1 MAKKIQHL
9 VDIIIP
15 TYNRKNL
22 LKRAISSIYNQ
33 SYQNWRLLI
42 IDDGS
47 TDGTSEEFYGNK
59 TQLFP
64 LKQNKGVSYARNYGI
79 KHSQAKWLAFL
90 DSDDEWLSD
99 KLKKQIEYSHNHP
112 KYPLIHCNEIWLKNG
127 KILNQKKR
135 HKKQGGRIFI
145 PSVDL
150 CCISP
155 SAVLIKRAIFDELG
169 LFKEEFP
176 VCEDYDFWLRLTSR
190 YEAGFLNSTLVRK
203 YGGHSDQLSK
213 KYSAMDYWRVKA
225 LFPFLKDKK
234 LSLSERKKVKQTLI
248 KKTQILLKGYKKH
261 KNFKNYAEIE
271 NIFQETIS
279 S

>member
-1 MAKKIQHL
+1 MLFH
-9 VDIIIP
+9 
-15 TYNRKNL
+15 R
-22 LKRAISSIYNQ
+22 
-33 SYQNWRLLI
+33 WRLLI

-47 TDGTSEEFYGNK
+47 TDGTSKEFYGNK
-59 TQLFP
+59 SQLFT
-64 LKQNKGVSYARNYGI
+64 LKQNQGVSYARNYGI
-79 KHSQAKWLAFL
+79 KQSQAKWLAFL

-99 KLKKQIEYSHNHP
+99 KLKKQIEYSHNNP

-127 KILNQKKR
+127 KALNQKKR

-155 SAVLIKRAIFDELG
+155 SSVLIKRTVFDELG
-169 LFKEEFP
+169 LFKEKFP

-190 YEAGFLNSTLVRK
+190 YEVGFLDSTLVRK

-225 LFPFLKDKK
+225 LVPFLKDEK
-234 LSLSERKKVKQTLI
+234 LSLLERDKVKQTLI
-248 KKTQILLKGYKKH
+248 EKTQILLTGYKKH
-261 KNFKNYAEIE
+261 KNFKNYAEIKS
-271 NIFQETIS
+271 IS
-279 S
+279 QKVTLS